1 MKHSFLFVLAVM
13 IFSILYY
20 SCSKGGG
27 STNTPTDPCAGITV
41 AVTGTVANATSGQNN
56 GSITTGATGG
66 SGFTFS
72 LNNGTF
78 QSSGTFINL
87 APGNYS
93 ITAKNSSGCTGS
105 KSFSVVAENNCTGV
119 AITVNGTPA
128 NAVPCGGSGGAI
140 SVTATGGTG
149 FTYSINNGAFQASNQ
164 FTNLAVGTY
173 IVSAKN
179 ADGCSN
185 SATVKV
191 DPVAAGTLFSAVK
204 NILQTN
210 CVSCHNNTVQNGGMN
225 WAVDCNI
232 VTNKARIKT
241 RAVDQAGTASQMP
254 QPPNPPLS
262 ATDQQ
267 KIVDWINAGGAYNN

>member
-1 MKHSFLFVLAVM
+1 MNKSFSFILFILFISFLYV
-13 IFSILYY
+13 

-27 STNTPTDPCAGITV
+27 STNTPADPCAGITV
-41 AVTGTVANATSGQNN
+41 VVSGNVTNATSGQNN
-56 GSITTGATGG
+56 GSITASATGG

-78 QSSGTFINL
+78 QSSGSFANL
-87 APGNYS
+87 APGNYN
-93 ITAKNSSGCTGS
+93 ITAKNSNGCSAS
-105 KSFSVVAENNCTGV
+105 KAFSVVAENTCSGV
-119 AITVNGTPA
+119 VITVNSTTTNG
-128 NAVPCGGSGGAI
+128 VPCGGPGGSI
-140 SVTATGGTG
+140 SVTTTGGTG

-164 FTNLAVGTY
+164 FANLAVGTY
-173 IVSAKN
+173 TVSAKN

-191 DPVAAGTLFSAVK
+191 DPVTPGTLFSAVK

-225 WAVDCNI
+225 WTVDCNI
-232 VTNKARIKT
+232 VTNKARIKA

-262 ATDQQ
+262 AADQQ
-267 KIVDWINAGGAYNN
+267 KIIDWINAGGAYNN

>member
-1 MKHSFLFVLAVM
+1 MKKSFLFVLSVM
-13 IFSILYY
+13 IISILYY

-41 AVTGTVANATSGQNN
+41 AISGTVTNATSGQNN
-56 GSITTGATGG
+56 GSITAGATGG
-66 SGFTFS
+66 TGFTFS

-78 QSSGTFINL
+78 QTSGNFTNL

-105 KSFSVVAENNCTGV
+105 KTFSVVAENSCTGV
-119 AITVNGTPA
+119 IINVNGTA
-128 NAVPCGGSGGAI
+128 TNGVPCGGAGGSITVAA
-140 SVTATGGTG
+140 SGGTG
-149 FTYSINNGAFQASNQ
+149 FTYSLNNGAFQASNQ

-173 IVSAKN
+173 TVSAKT

-191 DPVAAGTLFSAVK
+191 DPVVAGTLFSAVK
-204 NILQTN
+204 SIIQTN

-232 VTNKARIKT
+232 VTNKARIKV
-241 RAVDQAGTASQMP
+241 RAVDNAGTATQMP
-254 QPPNPPLS
+254 QPPNPALS
-262 ATDQQ
+262 ASDQQ

>member
-1 MKHSFLFVLAVM
+1 MKHSFLFALSLVIISV
-13 IFSILYY
+13 LYY
-20 SCSKGGG
+20 SCSKGGSG
-27 STNTPTDPCAGITV
+27 TNTPADPCAGITV
-41 AVTGTVANATSGQNN
+41 AITGTVTNATSGQNN
-56 GSITTGATGG
+56 GSISAGATGG

-78 QSSGTFINL
+78 QSSGNFANL
-87 APGNYS
+87 APGNYN

-119 AITVNGTPA
+119 TISVNGTTT
-128 NAVPCGGSGGAI
+128 NGVPCGGAGGSV
-140 SVTATGGTG
+140 SVTATGGSG
-149 FTYSINNGAFQASNQ
+149 FTYSINNGAFQASNT
-164 FTNLAVGTY
+164 FNNLAVGTY
-173 IVSAKN
+173 TVVAKN

-185 SATVKV
+185 SATVKI

-204 NILQTN
+204 NIIQTN

-232 VTNKARIKT
+232 VTNKARIKV

-254 QPPNPPLS
+254 QPPNQALS
-262 ATDQQ
+262 AADQQ

>member
-1 MKHSFLFVLAVM
+1 M
-13 IFSILYY
+13 SILYY

-27 STNTPTDPCAGITV
+27 STNTPIDPCAGITV
-41 AVTGTVANATSGQNN
+41 GVTGTMGNATSGQNN
-56 GSITTGATGG
+56 GSITAGATGG

-78 QSSGTFINL
+78 QSSGTFTNL

-105 KSFSVVAENNCTGV
+105 KSFTVVAENNCTGV
-119 AITVNGTPA
+119 TITVNGTPA
-128 NAVPCGGSGGAI
+128 NAVPCGGSGGSI

-164 FTNLAVGTY
+164 FANLAVGTY
-173 IVSAKN
+173 TVSAKN

-241 RAVDQAGTASQMP
+241 RAVDQSGTSSQMP

-262 ATDQQ
+262 AADQQ